1 MQSRSDS
8 DIYLVRHGET
18 AWSRTGQHTGTT
30 DLALTIRGEWQA
42 RTLHGRLD
50 GVRFAHVLSSP
61 LKRARRTCELSGFAQ
76 PSIDPDLVEWN
87 YGEYE
92 GRTLQEIHRLNPGWM
107 LFRDGCP
114 GGESVPQLTA
124 RVDRVVSRLRSLRS
138 RVLVFSSGHVLRAL
152 TARWLG
158 LPLEIGRTLVLDP
171 AAICVL
177 GYDHGG
183 ADSIIRLWNDHPWV
197 GGNEPTSVEATSH
210 KVEIS

>member
-42 RTLHGRLD
+42 RTLRGRLD

-87 YGEYE
+87 YGDYE
-92 GRTLQEIHRLNPGWM
+92 GRTRHEIHRLNPGWM

-183 ADSIIRLWNDHPWV
+183 ADSVIRLWNDHPWV
-197 GGNEPTSVEATSH
+197 GGSELTNPEAA
-210 KVEIS
+210 

>member
-18 AWSRTGQHTGTT
+18 AWSRSGQHTGTT
-30 DLALTIRGEWQA
+30 DLALTSHGEWQA
-42 RTLHGRLD
+42 RTLQGRLD
-50 GVRFAHVLSSP
+50 GLRFTHVLSSP

-87 YGEYE
+87 YGDYE
-92 GRTLQEIHRLNPGWM
+92 GRTRQEIHRLNPGWM

-114 GGESVPQLTA
+114 GGESVMQLTA
-124 RVDRVVSRLRSLRS
+124 RVDRVVSRLRSLRT
-138 RVLVFSSGHVLRAL
+138 RVLVFSSGHLLRAL

-158 LPLEIGRTLVLDP
+158 CSLDIGRTLVLDP

-177 GYDHGG
+177 GYDHDG
-183 ADSIIRLWNDHPWV
+183 ADSVIRCWNNRSWADD
-197 GGNEPTSVEATSH
+197 NQSTSPEAVSTRL
-210 KVEIS
+210 EIS

>member
-30 DLALTIRGEWQA
+30 DLALTSRGEWQA
-42 RTLHGRLD
+42 QTLHVRLD
-50 GVRFAHVLSSP
+50 GVGFAHVLSSP

-76 PSIDPDLVEWN
+76 PAIDPDLVEWN
-87 YGEYE
+87 YGDYE
-92 GRTLQEIHRLNPGWM
+92 GRTLQEIHQLNPGWM

-114 GGESVPQLTA
+114 GGESVMQLTA
-124 RVDRVVSRLRSLRS
+124 RVDRVVSRLRSLRA

-177 GYDHGG
+177 GYDHNG
-183 ADSIIRLWNDHPWV
+183 ADSVIRRWNHQPWADD
-197 GGNEPTSVEATSH
+197 NQPTSPEATST
-210 KVEIS
+210 KMETP